1 MNAVKRIPLSMVLA
15 VLMALAGVAGLV
27 RGTIA
32 DSSSADPASVA
43 APAQPIVVS
52 GGFIREP
59 ANELNA
65 AVYFTI
71 YNTSSTPD
79 VLTGVD
85 SGAGAQTTLQT
96 ESRGGMQQIATL
108 SIPARGN
115 VRVMPGNGH
124 VMIEKLY
131 SPLKAGQSVNLR
143 LTFAKAGQLLLTVP
157 VIAITAPAP
166 TPEAPQ

>member
-1 MNAVKRIPLSMVLA
+1 MGVVKRIPVSMVVA
-15 VLMALAGVAGLV
+15 VLLALAGAAGLV
-27 RGTIA
+27 RGTMP
-32 DSSSADPASVA
+32 DSTAATHSAGT
-43 APAQPIVVS
+43 PAQPIVVS
-52 GGFIREP
+52 GGFIRQP

-65 AVYFTI
+65 AAYFTI
-71 YNTSSTPD
+71 YNTSATPD
-79 VLTGVD
+79 QLTGVD

-96 ESRGGMQQIATL
+96 ESRGGMQQISSLT
-108 SIPARGN
+108 IPAHAN

-131 SPLKAGQSVNLR
+131 GPLKAGQSVNLR
-143 LTFAKAGQLLLTVP
+143 LTFAKAGQVLLTVP